1 MPERQTIDARC
12 AFCPGP
18 LLELIAALGLAAV
31 GDEIDIW
38 SSDRGSATEIPA
50 WCAKVGHAVV
60 ETRERE
66 GYWSIVIRKAK

>member
-18 LLELIAALGLAAV
+18 LLELIAAINLASI

-38 SSDRGSATEIPA
+38 SSDQGAATEIPA
-50 WCAKVGHAVV
+50 WCAKVGHSVV
-60 ETRERE
+60 ETCERK
-66 GYWSIVIRKAK
+66 GYWSVVVRKAR